1 MSEAASVV
9 VASDTN
15 RAHPLDAVIWH
26 ALTGRQRS
34 LAVGDERAVRFAT
47 DVAPFGAI
55 ADTSAASFE
64 ALRSLVAQHG
74 SVALVTPGELAV
86 PSGFSV
92 ARRATLSQMVW
103 QGRHEPEAAA
113 EPTEYVEL
121 DRRDVP
127 DMLALT
133 AATQPGPFGP
143 RTIELGRYLGVRKE
157 GKLAAMAGERLKLDG
172 FTEISAV
179 CVNPAFRGQG
189 LAGSLMQQLI
199 AATHA
204 RGETPFLHVFTT
216 NHTAVAL
223 YRRLGFEQRHE
234 MHLTVLDAEHE

>member
-9 VASDTN
+9 VANDTS
-15 RAHPLDAVIWH
+15 RAHPLDAVIWN
-26 ALTGRQRS
+26 ALTGRQRG
-34 LAVGDERAVRFAT
+34 LAVGDERVLRFAA
-47 DVAPFGAI
+47 DVAPFGAL

-64 ALRSLVAQHG
+64 ALRTLIAQHG
-74 SVALVTPGELAV
+74 SVALVTASELAV

-92 ARRATLSQMVW
+92 SRRTTLSQMVW
-103 QGRHEPEAAA
+103 RGQHEQEAAA
-113 EPTEYVEL
+113 PIEYVEL
-121 DRRDVP
+121 ERSDVP

-143 RTIELGRYLGVRKE
+143 RTIELGRYLGVRKD
-157 GKLAAMAGERLKLDG
+157 GKLAAMAGERLKIDG
-172 FTEISAV
+172 YTEISAV
-179 CVNPAFRGQG
+179 CVNPEFRGQG
-189 LAGSLMQQLI
+189 LAGSLMKQLI

-234 MHLTVLDAEHE
+234 MHLTVLDAAQE